1 MTLALLLVQVIA
13 WRQDYEA
20 GLAEARASGRRVVV
34 HFQVR
39 GRPAGQAMAEE
50 TFAHAE
56 VVRRSSAFLCVW
68 VDIDRKPEL
77 FDALL
82 GGKGALG
89 TCVVDG
95 EGDVVSAL
103 PGYAGPNEYV
113 RFLDRAEK
121 GYAGLRAA
129 REKAQGGPEAML
141 ALAEAYRE
149 LESPRRA
156 EDCYRKVIEAGGTG
170 TSAAVAHERLA
181 RYRVMR
187 GRNVEARRHVAEY
200 RRLDPE
206 NRAGRA
212 DRILLTE
219 GLAFYVERK
228 FDECR
233 RTIEEA
239 LAKHPAS
246 PEADHMMLS
255 LGVVLHESG
264 DDKRAMPILEEML
277 RKFPDSPWAPEARLR
292 IEHIK
297 NPPPDHT
304 H

>member
-1 MTLALLLVQVIA
+1 VILLLAQAVA
-13 WRQDYEA
+13 WTRDYEA
-20 GLAEARASGRRVVV
+20 ALAEAKKNDRRVAV
-34 HFQVR
+34 HFQIK
-39 GRPAGQAMAEE
+39 GRPAGQAMLEE
-50 TFAHAE
+50 TFASAE
-56 VVRRSSAFLCVW
+56 VARRSAAFLNVW
-68 VDIDRKPEL
+68 VDIDARPEL
-77 FDALL
+77 FDRLL

-103 PGYAGPNEYV
+103 PGFAGPNEYV
-113 RFLDRAEK
+113 RFLERAEK

-129 REKAQGGPEAML
+129 REKSGAGPEAML

-149 LESPRRA
+149 IESPRRA
-156 EDCYRKVIEAGGTG
+156 EDCYRKVIEGGGAAGP
-170 TSAAVAHERLA
+170 AAVAHERLA

-187 GRNVEARRHVAEY
+187 GKNVDARRHVAEF

-206 NRAGRA
+206 NRTGRA

-228 FDECR
+228 FDESR
-233 RTIEEA
+233 RTLEEA
-239 LAKHPAS
+239 LAKFPQS
-246 PEADHMMLS
+246 PEADHLMVS

-264 DDKRAMPILEEML
+264 DDKRAMPLFQEML
-277 RKFPDSPWAPEARLR
+277 RRFPDSPWAPEARQR